1 VFKRLIVLTAVLATG
16 STAAIAADLTTPYV
30 APSSYSVS
38 GFDWSGFYV
47 GVAGGYGTSHFTATS
62 VATGVVNSADHG
74 GGMLGVTVG
83 ANTQFDQF
91 VLGVEGDVL
100 WSGMGGSGACS
111 AAPAFSCSSSV
122 DWQGT
127 LRARAGFAVD
137 SVLLFA
143 TGGLAFGGVSASTNG
158 AAAPATGSYSGTGV
172 GFTVGGGIELAVT
185 EQVSLKAEYAYTDL
199 GTLRAPAGTLANTS
213 AVDLRATNHT
223 FKIGANFHF

>member
-1 VFKRLIVLTAVLATG
+1 VFNKLIVLTAALAAG
-16 STAAIAADLTTPYV
+16 STAAIAADLSSPYII
-30 APSSYSVS
+30 PSSYSAS
-38 GFDWSGFYV
+38 GFDWSGFYI
-47 GVAGGYGTSHFTATS
+47 GVAGGYGTSRFTATS
-62 VATGVVNSADHG
+62 VSTGVVNSADYSG
-74 GGMLGVTVG
+74 GLLGVTAG
-83 ANTQFDQF
+83 ANAQFDQF
-91 VLGVEGDVL
+91 VLGAEGDIL

-111 AAPAFSCSSSV
+111 AAPAFSCTSSV

-127 LRARAGFAVD
+127 LRARAGFALD

-158 AAAPATGSYSGTGV
+158 AAAPATGSYSGTSV
-172 GFTVGGGIELAVT
+172 GFTVGGGVELAVT
-185 EQVSLKAEYAYTDL
+185 EQVSVKAEYAYTDL